1 MEHNLQNG
9 ILTVTLNVRIDSKNA
24 SDTEKELFGI
34 INENSPSSIILDAAD
49 MEYIS
54 SAGLRVILKVKKHIA
69 SSEIVNVS
77 PNIYEIF
84 QMTGFTDIIN
94 VKKAFREISVEGC
107 EIIGAGAHGT
117 VYRLDGDSIVKVY
130 NEKEPL
136 SAIEREIEYARSAF
150 VLGVPTAIPF
160 DVVKCGCGYGA
171 VFELIN
177 AVTLSKALNS
187 SPENYTKYSQKY
199 TRLIQQLHNTEC
211 DTRNFVNIKSLYH
224 QWADEMIKY
233 FSAEEIEKLHSIV
246 ESVPDR
252 KTLVHG
258 DIHPNNIMLQDGEL
272 VIIDMAA
279 LTYGHP
285 VFDYAGMALSHILSG
300 AGGAN
305 LTKRIIGIEYPMA
318 LSLWNDLTKS
328 DFSGRTEKELKV
340 LNDILIGFGWV
351 KYSLAPALNKNQD
364 PNITEALLKKSHEYF
379 FPSAKRL
386 VGAVNF

>member
-1 MEHNLQNG
+1 MEHNFQNG
-9 ILTVTLNVRIDSKNA
+9 ILTVTLSGRIDSKNA

-69 SSEIVNVS
+69 SSVIVNVS

-94 VKKAFREISVEGC
+94 IKKAIREISVEGC
-107 EIIGAGAHGT
+107 EVIGAGAHGT

-160 DVVKCGCGYGA
+160 DVVKCGDGYGA

-177 AVTLSKALNS
+177 AVTLSDALNS
-187 SPENYTKYSQKY
+187 YPENYTEYSKKYI
-199 TRLIQQLHNTEC
+199 RLIQQLHSTEC

-224 QWADEMIKY
+224 QWTGEMQPHFSTDEI
-233 FSAEEIEKLHSIV
+233 SLLHEIIEN
-246 ESVPDR
+246 VPDR

-258 DIHPNNIMLQDGEL
+258 DIHPNNIMIQDGEL

-300 AGGAN
+300 VGGAN
-305 LTKRIIGIEYPMA
+305 LTKRVIGIEYPTA
-318 LSLWNDLTKS
+318 LNLWNDLIKS
-328 DFSGRTEKELKV
+328 DFNGKPEDELKST
-340 LNDILIGFGWV
+340 NDILTGFGWV

-364 PNITEALLKKSHEYF
+364 PNITKALLKKSHEYF

-386 VGAVNF
+386 IGAVNF